1 MLCKMER
8 ETGADTNGHDDLSNS
23 NDTFPLKLHKMLEAV
38 EKQGCEW
45 IISWNGLSFS
55 VHQPQIF
62 AESTMRKYFNQTKYK
77 SFQRQLNLY
86 NFERE
91 PHGRVRSV
99 CEYK

>member
-1 MLCKMER
+1 MEL
-8 ETGADTNGHDDLSNS
+8 ETGDDTDGHHDLLSNS

-45 IISWNGLSFS
+45 IISWNDDGLSFS

-86 NFERE
+86 NFDRE
-91 PHGRVRSV
+91 PRGRVRSV
-99 CEYK
+99 CE